1 MTTKQK
7 TYIHVNQHKI
17 RSNLKHNETEP
28 CITVKKGKSNTYC
41 HEVHIDGPSKV
52 VYGGN
57 DKPLL
62 SCGARVV
69 IETLAEVEC
78 ILNENMCKYP
88 LSEYQKN
95 ANTKLLK
102 IATDAKKKP

>member
-1 MTTKQK
+1 MAK

-17 RSNLKHNETEP
+17 RANKKNGTNEP
-28 CITVKKGKSNTYC
+28 VITVKKGKNNTYC
-41 HEVHIDGPSKV
+41 HEVKLLGPSTV

-69 IETLAEVEC
+69 IMTEGEVE
-78 ILNENMCKYP
+78 IL
-88 LSEYQKN
+88 
-95 ANTKLLK
+95 
-102 IATDAKKKP
+102 D